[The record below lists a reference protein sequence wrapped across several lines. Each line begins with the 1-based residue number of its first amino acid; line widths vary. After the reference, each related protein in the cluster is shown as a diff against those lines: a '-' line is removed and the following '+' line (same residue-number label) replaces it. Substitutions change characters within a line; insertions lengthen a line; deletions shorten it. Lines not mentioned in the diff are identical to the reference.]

1 EESQDIDRVER
12 RDQRINVDDRN
23 PSVDHLVDRRIQ
35 GAGAERLNSDEV
47 PLLRSHIVDR
57 GALRD
62 VIKLAIEPSD
72 IDVEKLAPVLRRLL
86 ALRAPGRLQARVGE
100 RGPEGS
106 RRLARL
112 FRY

>member
-1 EESQDIDRVER
+1 MTIV
-12 RDQRINVDDRN
+12 
-23 PSVDHLVDRRIQ
+23 PSPLMASTSAWVTEAPMNSLS
-35 GAGAERLNSDEV
+35 GARKVRTL
-47 PLLRSHIVDR
+47 IVSS

-112 FRY
+112 FRYGAGDHGIDAEACE